1 MKTSQIVLVD
11 DDIDDR
17 TIILDAITQL
27 SSATNVSCAENG
39 EALLQLLN
47 EVKAVNQLPDLII
60 LDLNMPKMNGTETLK
75 NLEKDNRFKDIT
87 VVIYSTSLSPQE
99 KEVCIQLGAQAYITK
114 PLTYKESLET
124 GTYFLGLCQAVS
136 PLHND

>member
-75 NLEKDNRFKDIT
+75 NLK
-87 VVIYSTSLSPQE
+87 
-99 KEVCIQLGAQAYITK
+99 K
-114 PLTYKESLET
+114 P
-124 GTYFLGLCQAVS
+124 V
-136 PLHND
+136 